1 MDENINWID
10 LYKVLELSE
19 TEPDRDVWCLH
30 EVSYKDFTLKA
41 KDIKATIG
49 NFDWSGFKFAPL
61 DKHIEEYEPYTKF
74 QILSAY
80 NHDEL
85 VVMLNEFSRK
95 HPASIIDV
103 KYNTTCTN
111 DKNENYN
118 ILHSVL
124 ITYND

>member
-1 MDENINWID
+1 MNENKTWID
-10 LYKVLELSE
+10 LHEVINLAE
-19 TEPDRDVWCLH
+19 TEPNKTIWCLH
-30 EVSYKDFTLKA
+30 EATYKDFTMSA
-41 KDIKATIG
+41 QDIKTTIG

-61 DKHIEEYEPYTKF
+61 DEPIENDEPYTKF

-80 NHDEL
+80 NHQEL
-85 VVMLNEFSRK
+85 TVMLNEFSRK
-95 HPASIIDV
+95 HPSSIIDI

-111 DKNENYN
+111 VRDDDYN